1 MFQII
6 FYLKLGSLILSGI
19 TYNGFQNNK
28 TYWNSFKYSI
38 LRFKLTGLDSSNK
51 IEKNQ
56 FLNSVAMNI
65 KN

>member
-1 MFQII
+1 MIKFQKIMFQII
-6 FYLKLGSLILSGI
+6 FHLKLGSLILSGI

-51 IEKNQ
+51 IEKN
-56 FLNSVAMNI
+56 
-65 KN
+65 

>member
-51 IEKNQ
+51 IEKN
-56 FLNSVAMNI
+56 
-65 KN
+65 